1 LIRKF
6 CFANFRAT
14 QKLNLISKLG
24 EIVSGRGLQITFRDR
39 AGAAS
44 VLSSMLKGEIKA
56 RKEDHQGQILI
67 LGIPRGGIV
76 VGDIV
81 AQKLNADFDIVLP
94 RKLRAPDNEENSI
107 GAIMQDGSVYLDAL
121 KVRWLK
127 VSPEY
132 IEKEKAEQLREIV
145 RRAALYRPDNQEY
158 NIRDKIVI
166 LVDDGVASGAT
177 LIPAARWIRKQQ
189 PKQLIIAAPVASE
202 QAAELLKKEADQ
214 LKFIITPSNL
224 ITINQF
230 YRNFDPVTDPQVI
243 DILKKWQ

>member
-1 LIRKF
+1 L
-6 CFANFRAT
+6 NF
-14 QKLNLISKLG
+14 ISKIG
-24 EIVSGRGLQITFRDR
+24 EIVRWRGLQITFKDR
-39 AGAAS
+39 ASAAS
-44 VLSSMLKGEIKA
+44 IMSSILKNEIKA
-56 RKEDHQGQILI
+56 EKKDRQEQILI

-76 VGDIV
+76 VADIV
-81 AQKLNADFDIVLP
+81 AQKLNADFDIVIP

-107 GAIMQDGSVYLDAL
+107 GAIMQDSSVYLDAL
-121 KVRWLK
+121 KLKWLK

-132 IEKEKAEQLREIV
+132 VEREKAEQLREIV

-158 NIRDKIVI
+158 KITDRIVI

-189 PKQLIIAAPVASE
+189 PKQLMIAAPVASE

-224 ITINQF
+224 LTINQF
-230 YRNFDPVTDPQVI
+230 YRNFEPVTEQQVI
-243 DILKKWQ
+243 DILKKWQS